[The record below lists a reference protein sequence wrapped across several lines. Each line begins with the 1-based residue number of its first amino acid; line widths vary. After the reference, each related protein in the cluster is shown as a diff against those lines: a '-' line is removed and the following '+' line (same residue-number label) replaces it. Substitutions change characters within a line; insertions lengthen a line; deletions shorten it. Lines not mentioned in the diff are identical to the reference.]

1 MDRVTYGMH
10 RLREETQVTE
20 TTDVGL
26 ASRRVLL
33 AGAAGVGAVAAL
45 AACGGGDSGNSGG
58 NAAPAVE
65 AKKSDIPEGGGKIF
79 EKEKVV
85 ITQPTAGTFKAFTA
99 VCTHQGCLVTSIVN
113 GLIQCPCHGSA
124 YSVADGS
131 VKSGPAPTA
140 LAEKTVK
147 LNGDNVTVS

>member
-1 MDRVTYGMH
+1 MS
-10 RLREETQVTE
+10 E
-20 TTDVGL
+20 TTDAGL

-33 AGAAGVGAVAAL
+33 AGAAGVGASAAL
-45 AACGGGDSGNSGG
+45 AACGGGGGSDNSGGSNSGG
-58 NAAPAVE
+58 NAAPAVQ
-65 AKKSDIPEGGGKIF
+65 AKKGDIPDGGGKIF

-124 YSVADGS
+124 YSIADGS
-131 VKSGPAPTA
+131 VKSGPAPAA

-147 LNGDNVTVS
+147 LDGDNVSVS